1 MTAQKNATRDVDL
14 ELVAAPPAESIPAV
28 GSLERLPKWLN
39 LIPMIV
45 QWLWLSL
52 RYRSLTLPSAANP
65 GITAGG
71 MAGEGKSEYF
81 RIMGPLA
88 RSHTSDFAFLR
99 NTRSATI
106 VQEAERT
113 MQEAELHYPLIL
125 KPDIGWCGFGV
136 RIVRNRDELRFYLAS
151 YPEGQDIILQRFVTY
166 EGEAGL
172 YYIRNPS
179 ETRGRIRGILL
190 RHFPRVV
197 GDGRSTIA
205 ELIARTPRLCRL
217 GRDGLSEPCCD
228 TSRVPAAGELVRV
241 TVTGSTR
248 VGGLYQ
254 DATDM
259 VTPQLEEAIDRIA
272 ADMPGLHVARFD
284 VRYESLGAMQAG
296 RAFQII
302 EVNGAGSEAVHAWDP
317 RYTLA
322 QAYGIVFEK
331 QRTLFA
337 IGASMRARGHGP
349 VGIIALAR
357 LFLHQ
362 ALLIRSYPP
371 SN

>member
-1 MTAQKNATRDVDL
+1 MTAQQNATLDVGL
-14 ELVAAPPAESIPAV
+14 ERGAAPPTESILEV

-71 MAGEGKSEYF
+71 IAGEGKSEYF
-81 RIMGPLA
+81 RIMGRLA
-88 RSHTSDFAFLR
+88 RSHTADFALLR
-99 NTRSATI
+99 NRRSATI
-106 VQEAERT
+106 VEEAEKI

-136 RIVRNRDELRFYLAS
+136 RIVRNRDELRSYLEA
-151 YPEGQDIILQRFVTY
+151 YPDGQDIILQRFVTY

-172 YYIRNPS
+172 YYIRNPA
-179 ETRGRIRGILL
+179 ETRGRICGILL
-190 RHFPRVV
+190 RHFPRVT

-205 ELIARTPRLCRL
+205 EIIARTPRLCRL
-217 GRDGLSEPCCD
+217 GRDGRSEPCCD
-228 TSRVPAAGELVRV
+228 TGRVPAAGELVRL

-254 DATDM
+254 DATDI
-259 VTPQLEEAIDRIA
+259 VTPQLEEAIDGIA
-272 ADMPGLHVARFD
+272 ADMPGLYVARFD
-284 VRYESLGAMQAG
+284 VRFASLAG
-296 RAFQII
+296 MKAGKAFQII

-337 IGASMRARGHGP
+337 IGASMRAQGYGP

-362 ALLIRSYPP
+362 ARLIRSYPP

>member
-1 MTAQKNATRDVDL
+1 VTPQKNTTLDAGL
-14 ELVAAPPAESIPAV
+14 ELVADPVTENIPAV
-28 GSLERLPKWLN
+28 GALERLPKWLN

-52 RYRSLTLPSAANP
+52 RYRSLTLPTAANP

-71 MAGEGKSEYF
+71 MVGEGKSEYF

-88 RSHTSDFAFLR
+88 RSHTSDFVLLR
-99 NTRSATI
+99 NRRSVSI
-106 VQEAERT
+106 VQEAERI
-113 MQEAELHYPLIL
+113 MQKAELRYPLIL

-136 RIVRNRDELRFYLAS
+136 RIVRDRDELRSYLQA
-151 YPEGQDIILQRFVTY
+151 YPEDQDIILQRFVTY

-179 ETRGRIRGILL
+179 ETRGRVCGVLL

-197 GDGRSTIA
+197 GDGRCTIA
-205 ELIARTPRLCRL
+205 ELMARIPRLRRL

-228 TSRVPAAGELVRV
+228 TSRVPAVGEQVRV

-259 VTPQLEEAIDRIA
+259 VTPQLEAAIDRIA
-272 ADMPGLHVARFD
+272 NDMQGLHVARFD

-296 RAFQII
+296 KAFQII

-322 QAYGIVFEK
+322 QAYSIVFEK

-337 IGASMRARGHGP
+337 TGAAMRACGHKP
-349 VGIIALAR
+349 VGIIALAQ

-362 ALLIRSYPP
+362 ARLIRSYPP

>member
-1 MTAQKNATRDVDL
+1 MTAPKNTTLDAGL
-14 ELVAAPPAESIPAV
+14 ALAAGTPAESISAM

-39 LIPMIV
+39 LIPMIA

-88 RSHTSDFAFLR
+88 RAHTSDFALLR
-99 NTRSATI
+99 NRSSATI
-106 VQEAERT
+106 LQEAERI
-113 MQEAELHYPLIL
+113 MQEAALQYPLIL

-136 RIVRNRDELRFYLAS
+136 RIVRNRGELRSYLEA
-151 YPEGQDIILQRFVTY
+151 YPQDQDVILQRFVTY

-172 YYIRNPS
+172 YYIRHPS
-179 ETRGRIRGILL
+179 EPRGRIYGILL

-205 ELIARTPRLCRL
+205 ELIDRTPRIRRL
-217 GRDGLSEPCCD
+217 GRDGRSESCCD
-228 TSRVPAAGELVRV
+228 IGRVPAAGELVRV

-254 DATDM
+254 DATGM
-259 VTPQLEEAIDRIA
+259 LTPQLEEAINRIA
-272 ADMPGLHVARFD
+272 EDIPDLHAARFD

-296 RAFQII
+296 KAFQII

-331 QRTLFA
+331 QRRLFA
-337 IGASMRARGHGP
+337 IGAAMRARGHHPIGLMK
-349 VGIIALAR
+349 LAR

-362 ALLIRSYPP
+362 ARLIRSYPP

>member
-1 MTAQKNATRDVDL
+1 MTAQNDASADVGL
-14 ELVAAPPAESIPAV
+14 ERVAAPPASIPAV

-45 QWLWLSL
+45 QWMWLSL

-71 MAGEGKSEYF
+71 IAGEGKSEYF

-88 RSHTSDFAFLR
+88 RSHTSDFALLR
-99 NTRSATI
+99 NRRSATI
-106 VQEAERT
+106 VQEAEKI

-136 RIVRNRDELRFYLAS
+136 RIVRNRDELRFYLKAC
-151 YPEGQDIILQRFVTY
+151 PEGHNIILQRFVTY

-172 YYIRNPS
+172 YYLRNPS
-179 ETRGRIRGILL
+179 ETRGRICGILL

-205 ELIARTPRLCRL
+205 ELIARSPRLCRL
-217 GRDGLSEPCCD
+217 GSDGRSEPCCD
-228 TSRVPAAGELVRV
+228 TGRVPAAGELVRV

-254 DATDM
+254 DATDL

-296 RAFQII
+296 KLFQII

-322 QAYGIVFEK
+322 QAYRIVFEK

-337 IGASMRARGHGP
+337 IGASMRARGHEP
-349 VGIIALAR
+349 IGIMALAR

-362 ALLIRSYPP
+362 ARLIKSYPP